1 VRKLPTYVRLAW
13 GLLRDPRVPG
23 EQKLIL
29 AGIAGY
35 LVMPLDIIPDL
46 IPVFGQLDDLA
57 VMLLGLR
64 WFISLA
70 PQDVVAD
77 HLARIARN
85 EDDLRHDIDQVQRL
99 LGERFDRIR
108 DDLDRILARQRDR
121 FRGTD
126 DAGDELRRWQERRP
140 TGPPGGSPREDRRI
154 DGKGGT
160 GS

>member
-1 VRKLPTYVRLAW
+1 MRAPTDLAAAFDAVRKLPTYVRLAW

-35 LVMPLDIIPDL
+35 LVMPLDILPDL

-57 VMLLGLR
+57 VILLGLR
-64 WFISLA
+64 WFITSA
-70 PQDVVAD
+70 PQEVVAD

-85 EDDLRHDIDQVQRL
+85 EDDLRRDIDQVQRL

-108 DDLDRILARQRDR
+108 DDLDRILARRRDR
-121 FRGTD
+121 FRGAD
-126 DAGDELRRWQERRP
+126 EASDELGRWQER
-140 TGPPGGSPREDRRI
+140 EQ
-154 DGKGGT
+154 DGQGGT
-160 GS
+160 SS

>member
-29 AGIAGY
+29 AGVAGY
-35 LVMPLDIIPDL
+35 LVMPLDILPDL

-70 PQDVVAD
+70 PQEVVAD

-126 DAGDELRRWQERRP
+126 EADDELRRWQERRP
-140 TGPPGGSPREDRRI
+140 N
-154 DGKGGT
+154 GKGGT